1 MSKKTDFIPLSA
13 NQFNHSIE
21 EFANYLKQQ
30 YLEIQKKNLKSKLLF
45 IILNLLTFIMS
56 GVIVILTS
64 FIIGKRLGDDRIIW
78 IFTSLSIISASITFV
93 VGLGSLFQ
101 FKKRKQVYQYKIE
114 NFQRIINDLENNADL
129 NAETDVQNII
139 ESIYQSDDQI

>member
-1 MSKKTDFIPLSA
+1 MSKKTDFIPLNA
-13 NQFNHSIE
+13 DQFNHSME
-21 EFANYLKQQ
+21 EFTNYLKQQ

-45 IILNLLTFIMS
+45 ITLNLLTFIMS

-114 NFQRIINDLENNADL
+114 NFQRIINDLENNPDL
-129 NAETDVQNII
+129 NAEKDVQNII